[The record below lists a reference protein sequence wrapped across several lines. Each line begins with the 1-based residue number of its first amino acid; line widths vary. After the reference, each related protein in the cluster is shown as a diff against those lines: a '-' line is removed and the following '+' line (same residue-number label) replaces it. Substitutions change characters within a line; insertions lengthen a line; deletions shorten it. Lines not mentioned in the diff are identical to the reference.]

1 MIKQVLYTYLG
12 TNGSLTTPVHL
23 EGIYSVHKVRLIASE
38 GKKLTK
44 DFKQFFE
51 TVLVPEADVDLW
63 VEVAGQE

>member
-12 TNGSLTTPVHL
+12 TNGSLTTPIHL
-23 EGIYSVHKVRLIASE
+23 EGIYSVRKVRLVAAE

-44 DFKQFFE
+44 DFKNFFE